1 MSSDGTIIVFTSA
14 GDNLVANDL
23 NGVHDV
29 FVRDTV
35 SGSTVRVSV
44 DSSGLEADQM
54 SFGAVI
60 SADGNVVAFES
71 SATNL
76 VSGDTNG
83 VVDIFVHDRVS
94 GVTDRV
100 SIDSAGTEA
109 DAESSRP
116 SISADGRF
124 VAFASTATNL
134 VSGDNNNKRDIF
146 VRDRL
151 LATTDR
157 VSVNP
162 TGKGG
167 DDVSDSP
174 SISGDGLRVA
184 FQSAATN
191 LVTGDTNAVVDVF
204 VRDRVSNT
212 TSRCS
217 VDSAGAQA
225 SGRSEFPE
233 MSPRGGLVMFSSH
246 ASDLVS
252 GDANARSD
260 VFIRDIA
267 NGTTVR
273 ISVDSSGGEG
283 DGASGESGA
292 ISEDEHVFAF
302 DSLATNLVHA
312 DTNGWCDVFVHEKC
326 SAVAFWSNYGAGL
339 GGTLGVPAITSRQ
352 NPLLG
357 TTITVDVGN
366 SFGMPTI
373 GLLVVG
379 VQQGSFHTRF
389 GADLLVVP
397 LVLLPISFSFGSDSF
412 TGALPTDPAYCG
424 TSVFLQAV
432 EVDPGAPK
440 GVSFTEGLEL
450 DLGIH

>member
-1 MSSDGTIIVFTSA
+1 MGTTRSVLRLLAAAWCIEGLGSLCPAQDTIRVSVDSSGVQADDESLFPSLSSDGRFVVFESAATNLVPGDANQTYDVFRIDRATGAVTRVSVGPAGVEADSISEISRAQGMSSDGTIIVFTSA
-14 GDNLVANDL
+14 GDNLVVNDL

-29 FVRDTV
+29 FVRDTL
-35 SGSTVRVSV
+35 SGSTVRASV

-94 GVTDRV
+94 GVTERV

-109 DAESSRP
+109 DSESSRP

-134 VSGDNNNKRDIF
+134 VSGDNNSKRDIF

-151 LATTDR
+151 LATTDC

-162 TGKGG
+162 AGKSG

-204 VRDRVSNT
+204 VRDRISNT

-252 GDANARSD
+252 GDANQR
-260 VFIRDIA
+260 
-267 NGTTVR
+267 
-273 ISVDSSGGEG
+273 
-283 DGASGESGA
+283 
-292 ISEDEHVFAF
+292 
-302 DSLATNLVHA
+302 
-312 DTNGWCDVFVHEKC
+312 
-326 SAVAFWSNYGAGL
+326 
-339 GGTLGVPAITSRQ
+339 
-352 NPLLG
+352 
-357 TTITVDVGN
+357 
-366 SFGMPTI
+366 
-373 GLLVVG
+373 
-379 VQQGSFHTRF
+379 
-389 GADLLVVP
+389 
-397 LVLLPISFSFGSDSF
+397 
-412 TGALPTDPAYCG
+412 
-424 TSVFLQAV
+424 
-432 EVDPGAPK
+432 
-440 GVSFTEGLEL
+440 
-450 DLGIH
+450 